1 MLRRGLEVTRADIQG
16 WVEKVSKQLS
26 GWLAAYLPVRQIY
39 LRADGNTRFLVISTR
54 LQVAIVAGALVA
66 VGWVTVTSA
75 NFLLGDAILAD
86 REHTIEEMQAAFSKV
101 TNDMRDLQLEI
112 IERTND
118 LEARQAYLESL
129 AKTDPSGSLSEH
141 KPTTFGPEPLEENE
155 TQAPDAEEQTFPFLS
170 AATGETYVAAQ
181 TVRFRSEI
189 AARFAALEAAQTRL
203 AMTLTGFARVQLEY
217 LEKQLTGTGLKVDDL
232 VRTWDGDRLQLA
244 AGGPFVP
251 APRTGLLTS
260 TTLEMEPAFIEL
272 ASRWDALQK
281 SHESL
286 RSLPGGSPA
295 ADYYV
300 SSRFGRRLDP
310 INKSSAMHYGL
321 DMAGWPGTAILAAG
335 DGVVSK
341 AGYWG
346 PYGKMIEVDH
356 GNGFKTRYG
365 HLRRIK
371 VSRGEKLERGQA
383 IGEMGCSGR
392 CTSTHLH
399 YEVWF
404 GGKVRNPLPY
414 LKVAQDVYQIQ
425 R

>member
-1 MLRRGLEVTRADIQG
+1 MLGGVLEVTGADIRV

-26 GWLAAYLPVRQIY
+26 GRLAAYLPVRQIY
-39 LRADGNTRFLVISTR
+39 LRTDGNTRFLVISTR
-54 LQVAIVAGALVA
+54 LQVAIVAGTLLA

-75 NFLLGDAILAD
+75 NFLLRDAVLAD
-86 REHTIEEMQAAFSKV
+86 KEHTIEEMQAAYSKV
-101 TNDMRDLQLEI
+101 TNDMRDLQLEV
-112 IERTND
+112 IERTSD
-118 LEARQAYLESL
+118 LEARQSYLESL
-129 AKTDPSGSLSEH
+129 AETDPSGSLNER
-141 KPTTFGPEPLEENE
+141 KPTTFGPEPPEEHE
-155 TQAPDAEEQTFPFLS
+155 AEEPAAEEHSFPFLS
-170 AATGETYVAAQ
+170 AAAGETYVAAQ
-181 TVRFRSEI
+181 TARFRSEI
-189 AARFAALEAAQTRL
+189 TARFEVLEAAQTRL
-203 AMTLTGFARVQLEY
+203 AMTLTGFASVQLEY

-251 APRTGLLTS
+251 APWPGRLTG
-260 TTLEMEPAFIEL
+260 TTLEIEPAFIEL

-286 RSLPGGSPA
+286 RSMPSGSPA

-300 SSRFGRRLDP
+300 SSRFGHRLDP

-341 AGYWG
+341 AGHWA
-346 PYGKMIEVDH
+346 PYGKMIEIDH

-371 VSRGEKLERGQA
+371 VHRGERLKRGQS

>member
-1 MLRRGLEVTRADIQG
+1 MTTANIRA
-16 WVEKVSKQLS
+16 WVDKVSKRLL
-26 GWLAAYLPVRQIY
+26 GRLAVYLPVRQIY
-39 LRADGNTRFLVISTR
+39 LRTDRNTRFLVVSTR
-54 LQVAIVAGALVA
+54 LQVAIIAGALLA

-75 NFLLGDAILAD
+75 NFLFRDAILANKD
-86 REHTIEEMQAAFSKV
+86 QTIEEMQAAYSKV
-101 TNDMRDLQLEI
+101 TNDMRDLQLEV
-112 IERTND
+112 IERTSD

-129 AKTDPSGSLSEH
+129 AETDPSGSLSER
-141 KPTTFGPEPLEENE
+141 KPTTLDPGPPEEHEAEGPE
-155 TQAPDAEEQTFPFLS
+155 AEEQSFPFLS
-170 AATGETYVAAQ
+170 AATGESYVAGQ
-181 TVRFRSEI
+181 TARFRSEI
-189 AARFAALEAAQTRL
+189 TARFEALEAAQTRL
-203 AMTLTGFARVQLEY
+203 AMTLTGFASVQLEY

-251 APRTGLLTS
+251 APRLGQLTS
-260 TTLEMEPAFIEL
+260 TTLEIEPVFTEL
-272 ASRWDALQK
+272 ANRWDALQK

-286 RSLPGGSPA
+286 RSLPNGSPA

-346 PYGKMIEVDH
+346 PYGKMIEIDH

-365 HLRRIK
+365 HVRRIK
-371 VSRGEKLERGQA
+371 VNRGERLKRGQA

-404 GGKVRNPLPY
+404 SGKVRNPLPY
-414 LKVAQDVYQIQ
+414 LKVTHDVY
-425 R
+425 

>member
-1 MLRRGLEVTRADIQG
+1 MTREDVRL
-16 WVEKVSKQLS
+16 WVDKVGKQLS
-26 GWLAAYLPVRQIY
+26 GRLAAYLPVCQIY
-39 LRADGNTRFLVISTR
+39 LRTDGNTRFLVISTR
-54 LQVAIVAGALVA
+54 LQVAIVAGALLV

-75 NFLLGDAILAD
+75 NFLLRDAILAD
-86 REHTIEEMQAAFSKV
+86 KEHTIEEMQAAYSKV
-101 TNDMRDLQLEI
+101 TNDMRDLQLEV
-112 IERTND
+112 IERTSD

-129 AKTDPSGSLSEH
+129 AQTDPSGSLSQR
-141 KPTTFGPEPLEENE
+141 KPATFGPEPLEEHE
-155 TQAPDAEEQTFPFLS
+155 AEEIEEPDAEAPSFPFLS
-170 AATGETYVAAQ
+170 AATDAADVAAQ
-181 TVRFRSEI
+181 SARFRSEI
-189 AARFAALEAAQTRL
+189 TARFEALGAAQTRL
-203 AMTLTGFARVQLEY
+203 AMTLTGFASVQLEY
-217 LEKQLTGTGLKVDDL
+217 LEKQLRGTGLKVDDL

-251 APRTGLLTS
+251 APRPGRLSGTI
-260 TTLEMEPAFIEL
+260 LEIEPVFIEL
-272 ASRWDALQK
+272 ASRWEALQK

-286 RSLPGGSPA
+286 RSLPSGSPA

-341 AGYWG
+341 AGHWG
-346 PYGKMIEVDH
+346 PYGKMIEIDH

-365 HLRRIK
+365 HLRRIE
-371 VSRGEKLERGQA
+371 VNRGERLKRGQA

-414 LKVAQDVYQIQ
+414 LKVAQDVYQVQ

>member
-1 MLRRGLEVTRADIQG
+1 MTRADIRE
-16 WVEKVSKQLS
+16 WVDKVREQLS
-26 GWLAAYLPVRQIY
+26 GRLAAYLPVRQIY
-39 LRADGNTRFLVISTR
+39 LRTDGNARFIVVSTR
-54 LQVAIVAGALVA
+54 LQVAILAGALLA

-75 NFLLGDAILAD
+75 NFLFRDVILANKD
-86 REHTIEEMQAAFSKV
+86 QTIEEMQAAYSKV
-101 TNDMRDLQLEI
+101 TNDMRDLQLEV
-112 IERTND
+112 IERTSD

-129 AKTDPSGSLSEH
+129 AETDPSGSLSER
-141 KPTTFGPEPLEENE
+141 KLTTLGPGPLEEHE
-155 TQAPDAEEQTFPFLS
+155 AEEPEAEEQSFPFLS
-170 AATGETYVAAQ
+170 AATGESYVAAQ
-181 TVRFRSEI
+181 TARFRSEI
-189 AARFAALEAAQTRL
+189 TARFEALEAAQTRL
-203 AMTLTGFARVQLEY
+203 AMTLTGFASVQLEF
-217 LEKQLTGTGLKVDDL
+217 LEKRLTGTGLKVDDL
-232 VRTWDGDRLQLA
+232 VRTWDGNRLQLA

-251 APRTGLLTS
+251 APLPGHLTS
-260 TTLEMEPAFIEL
+260 TTLEIEPVFIEL

-281 SHESL
+281 SRESL
-286 RSLPGGSPA
+286 RSLPSGSPA

-300 SSRFGRRLDP
+300 SSRFGRRIDP
-310 INKSSAMHYGL
+310 INRSSAMHYGL

-346 PYGKMIEVDH
+346 PYGKMIEIDH

-371 VSRGEKLERGQA
+371 VNRGERLKRGQA

-404 GGKVRNPLPY
+404 AGKVRNPLPY

>member
-1 MLRRGLEVTRADIQG
+1 MTREDFRASVD
-16 WVEKVSKQLS
+16 KASKQLS

-39 LRADGNTRFLVISTR
+39 LRTDGNTRFLVISTR
-54 LQVAIVAGALVA
+54 LQVAIVAAALLA

-75 NFLLGDAILAD
+75 NFLFRDAILAD
-86 REHTIEEMQAAFSKV
+86 KEHTIEEMQAAYSKV
-101 TNDMRDLQLEI
+101 TNDMRDLQLEV
-112 IERTND
+112 IERTSD

-129 AKTDPSGSLSEH
+129 AEPSGSPSQR
-141 KPTTFGPEPLEENE
+141 KPATFGPVPLEEHEAEE
-155 TQAPDAEEQTFPFLS
+155 TEEPDAEEQSFLFLS
-170 AATGETYVAAQ
+170 TVTDAADLPAQ
-181 TVRFRSEI
+181 TAGFRSEI
-189 AARFAALEAAQTRL
+189 TARFEALEAAQTRL
-203 AMTLTGFARVQLEY
+203 AMTLTGFASVQLEF

-251 APRTGLLTS
+251 APRPGRLS
-260 TTLEMEPAFIEL
+260 GTTLEIEPAFIEL
-272 ASRWDALQK
+272 AGRWDALQK
-281 SHESL
+281 SRESL
-286 RSLPGGSPA
+286 RSLPSGSPA

-341 AGYWG
+341 SGYWG
-346 PYGKMIEVDH
+346 PYGKMIEIDH

-365 HLRRIK
+365 HLRRIE
-371 VSRGEKLERGQA
+371 VNRGERLKRGQA

-414 LKVAQDVYQIQ
+414 LKVAQDVYQVQ

>member
-1 MLRRGLEVTRADIQG
+1 MIRADIRVWG
-16 WVEKVSKQLS
+16 LKLRKQLS
-26 GWLAAYLPVRQIY
+26 ARLVAYLPGRQIY
-39 LRADGNTRFLVISTR
+39 LRSDGNTHFFVVSTR
-54 LQVAIVAGALVA
+54 LQVAILAGALLA

-75 NFLLGDAILAD
+75 NFLLRDAILENKD
-86 REHTIEEMQAAFSKV
+86 HTIEEMQAAYSKV
-101 TNDMRDLQLEI
+101 TNDMRDLQLEV
-112 IERTND
+112 IERTNE
-118 LEARQAYLESL
+118 LEARQSYLESL
-129 AKTDPSGSLSEH
+129 AETDPFGSLSEP
-141 KPTTFGPEPLEENE
+141 KPTNFGPRPSEEPE
-155 TQAPDAEEQTFPFLS
+155 AEEPDVEEQSFPFVS
-170 AATGETYVAAQ
+170 ATKDETAVAAQ
-181 TVRFRSEI
+181 TARFRSEI
-189 AARFAALEAAQTRL
+189 TARFEVLEAAQTRL
-203 AMTLTGFARVQLEY
+203 AMTLTGFASGQLEY
-217 LEKQLTGTGLKVDDL
+217 LEKQLMGTGLGVDDL

-251 APRTGLLTS
+251 APRPGLLSRTGL
-260 TTLEMEPAFIEL
+260 EIEPAFIEL
-272 ASRWDALQK
+272 ASRWEALLK
-281 SHESL
+281 SHESM
-286 RSLPGGSPA
+286 RSLPSGNPA

-341 AGYWG
+341 AGQWG
-346 PYGKMIEVDH
+346 PYGKMIEIDH

-371 VSRGEKLERGQA
+371 VSMGEKLKRGQTV
-383 IGEMGCSGR
+383 GEMGCSGR

>member
-1 MLRRGLEVTRADIQG
+1 MTTANIRA
-16 WVEKVSKQLS
+16 WVDKVSKRLL
-26 GWLAAYLPVRQIY
+26 GRLAVYLPVRQIY
-39 LRADGNTRFLVISTR
+39 LRTEGNTRFLVISTR
-54 LQVAIVAGALVA
+54 LQLAIIAGALLA

-75 NFLLGDAILAD
+75 NFLLRDAILAD
-86 REHTIEEMQAAFSKV
+86 KEHTIEEMQAAYSKA

-112 IERTND
+112 IERTSD
-118 LEARQAYLESL
+118 LEARQSYLESL
-129 AKTDPSGSLSEH
+129 AEADPSGSLSER
-141 KPTTFGPEPLEENE
+141 KPTTFGPEPLAEGE
-155 TQAPDAEEQTFPFLS
+155 AEEPDPEERSFPFLS
-170 AATGETYVAAQ
+170 AATGQTLVAGQ
-181 TVRFRSEI
+181 TARFRSEI
-189 AARFAALEAAQTRL
+189 TARFEALEAAQTRL
-203 AMTLTGFARVQLEY
+203 AMTLTGFASVRLEF

-251 APRTGLLTS
+251 APRLGRLPS
-260 TTLEMEPAFIEL
+260 TTLEIEPVFIEL

-310 INKSSAMHYGL
+310 INKSTAMHYGL

-341 AGYWG
+341 AGHWG
-346 PYGKMIEVDH
+346 PYGEMVEIDH

-371 VSRGEKLERGQA
+371 VNRGERLKRGQT